1 MLGIGNKEKLLGHPV
16 AGPSWESFV
25 TESLLGLVPR
35 GTEASFYRTGAGAE
49 IDLVLALPGGK
60 LWAIE
65 IKRSSAPKVERGF
78 HVACDDIQPNKRFVV
93 YPGSDRFPLDAH
105 TEAIGLSA
113 LGQILE
119 TENWVT

>member
-1 MLGIGNKEKLLGHPV
+1 LPGIGNKEKLLGQPV

-60 LWAIE
+60 LWAVE
-65 IKRSSAPKVERGF
+65 IKRSSAPKLERGF
-78 HVACDDIQPNKRFVV
+78 HIACDDLKPDQRFVV
-93 YPGSDRFPLDAH
+93 HPGQDRFPLDAR
-105 TEAIGLSA
+105 TEAIGLPA
-113 LGQILE
+113 LGRILR
-119 TENWVT
+119 TENGTQ